1 VDWIEFLDRAVFLP
15 AAETLVL
22 ADTHVGRDEASE
34 VEFPLGESA
43 DLADRLAALL
53 SACEPA
59 EVVLAGD
66 VLHQFDRASYGIAER
81 LRDLTDLCRDAGAN
95 PVLVAGNHDA
105 MLDSVWDD
113 EVHDSYRIEG
123 VDPSRPEYDV
133 LVCHGHEEPVP
144 APDLDADDPD
154 RAPDLDAGDDP
165 TAGVETPGCYLI
177 GHDHPA
183 ITIEGQRRPCFLFG
197 EGVYRDRDVL
207 MLPAFTSLA
216 AGVEIN
222 GMRAGDFQSP
232 LIRRVNEL
240 RPVVYDADA
249 GESLAFPELGRFRR
263 LL

>member
-15 AAETLVL
+15 ATGTLVL

-43 DLADRLAALL
+43 DLEDRLTALL
-53 SACEPA
+53 SACEPD
-59 EVVLAGD
+59 EVVIAGD
-66 VLHQFDRASYGIAER
+66 VLHRFDRASYGIADR
-81 LRDLTDLCRDAGAN
+81 LRTLTEACRDAGAS

-105 MLDSVWDD
+105 MLDSVWDG
-113 EVHDSYRIEG
+113 EVHGDYRIEG
-123 VDPSRPEYDV
+123 VDPTRPDYDA
-133 LVCHGHEEPVP
+133 LVCHGHEEP
-144 APDLDADDPD
+144 DLDATDDS
-154 RAPDLDAGDDP
+154 DAG
-165 TAGVETPGCYLI
+165 GETPGCYVI
-177 GHDHPA
+177 GHDHPT
-183 ITIEGQRRPCFLFG
+183 IDIEGQRRPCFLFG
-197 EGVYRDRDVL
+197 ESVYRDRDVL

-222 GMRAGDFQSP
+222 GMRASDFQSP